1 MKLNI
6 KTILTVAMIT
16 ALLFTVVVP
25 IKGSTLKEN
34 EIDFKNVLRLH
45 IIANSDCEEDQR
57 IKLLVRDAILKYEYE
72 RKSAV
77 NEEEAEKLIKE
88 NGDELLR
95 VVRNVLYENNA
106 EYDAQLILGDFD
118 FPDRTYDN
126 VLYPAGEYHALRLL
140 LGDACGK
147 NWWCVIFP
155 PLCIIDAKDAK
166 IENDEPVEFV
176 SLFIKAINFIKENIF
191 GLQEK

>member
-1 MKLNI
+1 MNFNI
-6 KTILTVAMIT
+6 KTILTPILIT
-16 ALLFTVVVP
+16 ALLLTIVAP
-25 IKGSTLKEN
+25 INGSTFKEN
-34 EIDFKNVLRLH
+34 EIDFKNILRLH
-45 IIANSDCEEDQR
+45 IIANSDSEEDQR

-72 RKSAV
+72 KKPVV
-77 NEEEAEKLIKE
+77 NEEEAESLIKE
-88 NGDELLR
+88 NGNELLS
-95 VVRNVLYENNA
+95 VVRNVLSENGV
-106 EYDAQLILGDFD
+106 EYDAQLLLGDFE
-118 FPDRTYDN
+118 FPDRTYDD

-166 IENDEPVEFV
+166 IENDEPIEFV
-176 SLFIKAINFIKENIF
+176 SFFMKAINFIKENIF